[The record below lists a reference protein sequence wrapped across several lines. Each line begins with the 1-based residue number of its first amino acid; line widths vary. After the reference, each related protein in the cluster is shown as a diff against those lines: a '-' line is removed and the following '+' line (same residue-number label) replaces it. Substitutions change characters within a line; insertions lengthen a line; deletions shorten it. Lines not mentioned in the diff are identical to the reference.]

1 MFAVI
6 ESFRVALP
14 AEADGTT
21 AEPSDRVVQAAA
33 AEFGMDPASMQSLLT
48 KKVATVVS
56 RAFGVRT
63 FNDNSP
69 DADADGFII
78 DHVLKANTAL
88 PAAPPMQLYGTLVEG
103 QTMITIEV
111 WEQAG
116 ATESAR
122 IADNEKIGDGT
133 IVDLPPLP
141 RGSPIEVRFAMDE
154 MATLRVDAH
163 EPKTGKRL
171 TIELV
176 IGGLTSDELDVARSA
191 VAKYTVGTMTGRTPR
206 R

>member
-1 MFAVI
+1 MPAVGEGLQRRFGFTPKLHDPDLAVAKGAALFAVI

-78 DHVLKANTAL
+78 S
-88 PAAPPMQLYGTLVEG
+88 MMY
-103 QTMITIEV
+103 
-111 WEQAG
+111 
-116 ATESAR
+116 
-122 IADNEKIGDGT
+122 
-133 IVDLPPLP
+133 
-141 RGSPIEVRFAMDE
+141 
-154 MATLRVDAH
+154 
-163 EPKTGKRL
+163 
-171 TIELV
+171 
-176 IGGLTSDELDVARSA
+176 
-191 VAKYTVGTMTGRTPR
+191 
-206 R
+206 